1 MNGHFRNVG
10 TGTIFS
16 KIVYFTN
23 QQKINYP
30 NSFHID
36 SDGGNIE
43 KFHHL
48 GGDEIKLWCWDII
61 STTNILLFFFDIKT
75 RTGIKQEI

>member
-1 MNGHFRNVG
+1 MIIFNYNGHFRNVG

-48 GGDEIKLWCWDII
+48 GGDEIKL
-61 STTNILLFFFDIKT
+61 
-75 RTGIKQEI
+75 

>member
-48 GGDEIKLWCWDII
+48 GGDEIKL
-61 STTNILLFFFDIKT
+61 
-75 RTGIKQEI
+75 

>member
-1 MNGHFRNVG
+1 MRGRIHSWFTWRNKKEMIIFNYNGHFRNVG

-48 GGDEIKLWCWDII
+48 GGDEIKL
-61 STTNILLFFFDIKT
+61 
-75 RTGIKQEI
+75 